1 MEYNQAIDIIKQ
13 NNIELKNNLIEFVKN
28 VNEFIIF

>member
-1 MEYNQAIDIIKQ
+1 MEYNQATDIIKQ